1 MRKRIS
7 CKVIRTIPLSKSS
20 SELRHSSRSNDQ
32 FHNISDAG
40 ARTTNTKKW
49 VWGTAANAQERH
61 TSNSVTYTDRLDITK
76 MSIDDCLTAH
86 VLDLY
91 V

>member
-7 CKVIRTIPLSKSS
+7 CKVIKTIPLSKSS
-20 SELRHSSRSNDQ
+20 SEPFHASMSNDQ
-32 FHNISDAG
+32 FHNISDAA

-49 VWGTAANAQERH
+49 IWEPTANAQDRL
-61 TSNSVTYTDRLDITK
+61 TSNSVTYTDRLDITRTPLEDRL
-76 MSIDDCLTAH
+76 IAQ
-86 VLDLY
+86 VLDCY

>member
-20 SELRHSSRSNDQ
+20 DELRHTSRPNDKP
-32 FHNISDAG
+32 HKISDTA
-40 ARTTNTKKW
+40 ARTAKTKNC
-49 VWGTAANAQERH
+49 VWEPCANVQARH
-61 TSNSVTYTDRLDITK
+61 TSNSVTYTDRLDTTR
-76 MSIDDCLTAH
+76 MSIDDSLTAQ